1 MAGVETSTGNQEYE
15 PAILRPEAPDEIKR
29 FVDFR
34 IDSVEWHPV
43 RFPPDGGPNIPESLQ
58 GKVNFEEYY
67 DQGMWTA
74 YVDAGGFSLLGVK
87 LAPDFTI
94 PRHHHNMHQLVF
106 VHEGEAWQGAKRFVP
121 GDWYFTRAGH
131 SYSLTAGP
139 EGVTV
144 FEIRAEPMQNL
155 TLVWDDVDPAK
166 WAHGRRPGG
175 LAESHSK
182 S

>member
-1 MAGVETSTGNQEYE
+1 MSSTDTEATERE
-15 PAILRPEAPDEIKR
+15 PAIKMPETPDAIKR

-34 IDSVEWHPV
+34 IDDVDWHQV
-43 RFPPDGGPNIPESLQ
+43 RFPPDGGPNIPEPLQ

-74 YVDAGGFSLLGVK
+74 YIDAGGFNLLGVK
-87 LAPDFTI
+87 LAPNFTI

-106 VHEGEAWQGAKRFVP
+106 VYEGEAWQGAKRFGP
-121 GDWYFTRAGH
+121 GDWYFTRAEH
-131 SYSLTAGP
+131 PYSLTAGP

-144 FEIRAEPMQNL
+144 FEIRAEAMQNL

-166 WAHGRRPGG
+166 WVHGRRPGG
-175 LAESHSK
+175 PAEALSEG
-182 S
+182 